1 MVSEEP
7 EPKFCDLTFKSAV
20 LDSLAANIAVLDSS
34 GEIVAVNSG
43 WQDFAAVNHMRN
55 SEIGVGTN

>member
-1 MVSEEP
+1 MSEEP
-7 EPKFCDLTFKSAV
+7 ELNFCDLTFRSAV